1 MPGMTG
7 TTRKRTRTTAAAAL
21 VLLGAIGAVSGC
33 SVGRPEAVGQITPIT
48 ASTTVSPGTSTTKSP
63 GTSDTASP
71 DASSTTNTAPT
82 TSPAALVL
90 ADTGIGGLHLG
101 QSKRQALATGLIG
114 KLAGP
119 PTDASTGC
127 TVYHGKR
134 GIDLVYFHDNKLM
147 VISVTRSILTDKG
160 IRIGDTYKTLHQKWP
175 DATMDPDSAIDRI
188 YPAAPQA
195 QVKAGYRIAMSSDKG
210 QQDDKVLELAL
221 QANTQPCYE

>member
-1 MPGMTG
+1 MSGMTG
-7 TTRKRTRTTAAAAL
+7 ATRKSTRTAAAGAL
-21 VLLGAIGAVSGC
+21 LLLAATGALSGC
-33 SVGRPEAVGQITPIT
+33 SEGPKVVGQITPIT
-48 ASTTVSPGTSTTKSP
+48 ASSTPSPGTSTT
-63 GTSDTASP
+63 ASP
-71 DASSTTNTAPT
+71 AASSAASPAPT

-101 QSKRQALATGLIG
+101 QSKKQALATGLIG

-134 GIDLVYFHDNKLM
+134 GIDLVYFHAGKVM

-160 IRIGDTYKTLHQKWP
+160 VGIGDTYQTLHQNYP

-195 QVKAGYRIAMSSDKG
+195 QIEAGYRIAMSSD
-210 QQDDKVLELAL
+210 QDSPDDKILELAL
-221 QANTQPCYE
+221 QANAQPCYE

>member
-1 MPGMTG
+1 MSGMTG
-7 TTRKRTRTTAAAAL
+7 ATRKSTQTVAAGALLLLAATSAL
-21 VLLGAIGAVSGC
+21 SGC
-33 SVGRPEAVGQITPIT
+33 SEGPKVVGQITPIA
-48 ASTTVSPGTSTTKSP
+48 ASSTPSPGTSTTTSP
-63 GTSDTASP
+63 AASFAASP
-71 DASSTTNTAPT
+71 APT

-101 QSKRQALATGLIG
+101 QSKKQALATGLIG

-134 GIDLVYFHDNKLM
+134 GIDLVYFHAGKVM

-160 IRIGDTYKTLHQKWP
+160 IGIGDTYKALHQKY
-175 DATMDPDSAIDRI
+175 PDSAIDRI

-195 QVKAGYRIAMSSDKG
+195 QIEAGYRIAMSSDQG
-210 QQDDKVLELAL
+210 SPDDKILELAL
-221 QANTQPCYE
+221 QANAQPCYE